1 MTIENEPLYTD
12 LKEFASNHAL
22 DLSEGI
28 EGTFDNSSTSV
39 YVTICCDNEKV
50 ANVTFRKN
58 SELEQRGFNVGLNI
72 TWTVG
77 WYTGMEQV
85 NKAQIPTMKYES
97 GNETDISNFYDILLN
112 KSIPGVKRKKI
123 DLKKNEIK
131 ESSNEWTLE

>member
-1 MTIENEPLYTD
+1 MTFENEPLYID
-12 LKEFASNHAL
+12 LREFASNHSI
-22 DLSEGI
+22 DLLVSPHD
-28 EGTFDNSSTSV
+28 TFDDSTI
-39 YVTICCDNEKV
+39 YVAVLYDNEKV
-50 ANVTFRKN
+50 ANMTFRKN
-58 SELEQRGFNVGLNI
+58 SELEKRGYNKHLNI

-85 NKAQIPTMKYES
+85 NEAQIPIMKYES

-131 ESSNEWTLE
+131 ESSNKWTLE